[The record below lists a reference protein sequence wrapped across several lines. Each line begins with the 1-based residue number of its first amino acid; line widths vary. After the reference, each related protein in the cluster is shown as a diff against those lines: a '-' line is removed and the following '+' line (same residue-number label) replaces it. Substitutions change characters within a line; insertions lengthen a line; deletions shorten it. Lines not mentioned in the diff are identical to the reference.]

1 MSRKRVH
8 ALVIG
13 SVMEDVNVR
22 AALAENAADLTWEH
36 VKYYGEESA
45 SSDAELQALL
55 SPRAKDAELIIG
67 GGEATVDARLLRA
80 APLVRVCTQ
89 MAVGYNGVDV
99 GAAAAQGAWV
109 ANVPVPAL
117 REATADNALLLMLG
131 ACRHA
136 RRGLALTTALPSA
149 RAEGGAG
156 AGWDYKE
163 MRSIIGDSPTGLT
176 LGIIGFGRVG
186 QSLAYKARAAFGMRV
201 VYYDLVKRPAVQ
213 TPAHVRPWHDGLP
226 PGGGEGDD
234 PLAGGEAAAQ
244 WVPLAELLR
253 CADVVSLNCLFI
265 PTGPHANGRLMGAA
279 QFGSMKRGAYFVNA
293 SRGGLVDEQA
303 LTAALLSGQLGAVGL
318 DVYEDEPRILRSL
331 AACPRA
337 FLLPH
342 TSSATRQC
350 RAEMARGM
358 VDNARRVLFE
368 GLAPRYP
375 LNAPAQR
382 MAELGAPERARVD
395 AYLDNEFAS
404 APPPWRPAAAA
415 RASL

>member
-1 MSRKRVH
+1 MAATKSKVH

-13 SVMEDVNVR
+13 SVMEDINVR
-22 AALAENAADLTWEH
+22 AALNDNAADLTWEH
-36 VKYYGEESA
+36 VKYYGGA
-45 SSDAELQALL
+45 SSDAEIQMLL
-55 SPRAKDAELIIG
+55 SPKARDAALIIG
-67 GGEATVDARLLRA
+67 GGEATVDTWLLRA

-89 MAVGYNGVDV
+89 MAVGYNGIDV

-136 RRGLALTTALPSA
+136 RRGLALTTTPSA
-149 RAEGGAG
+149 AKG

-201 VYYDLVKRPAVQ
+201 VFYDLIKRPAVQ
-213 TPAHVRPWHDGLP
+213 TPAHVRPYH
-226 PGGGEGDD
+226 EGRMERTAERAGD
-234 PLAGGEAAAQ
+234 PLAGEVPAQ
-244 WVPLAELLR
+244 WMPLEDLLR

-265 PTGPHANGRLMGAA
+265 PTGPHANGRMMGEP
-279 QFGSMKRGAYFVNA
+279 QFHKMKKGAYFINA
-293 SRGGLVDEQA
+293 SRGGLVDEAA
-303 LTAALLSGQLGAVGL
+303 LAAALLSGHLGAVGL
-318 DVYEDEPRILRSL
+318 DVYEDEPRVTAAL

-350 RAEMARGM
+350 RAEMASGM
-358 VDNARRVLFE
+358 IDNARRVLFE

-382 MAELGAPERARVD
+382 MAELDAAERQRVD

-404 APPPWRPAAAA
+404 APPPWRPVAT

>member
-1 MSRKRVH
+1 M
-8 ALVIG
+8 
-13 SVMEDVNVR
+13 
-22 AALAENAADLTWEH
+22 
-36 VKYYGEESA
+36 
-45 SSDAELQALL
+45 
-55 SPRAKDAELIIG
+55 
-67 GGEATVDARLLRA
+67 
-80 APLVRVCTQ
+80 RVCTQ

-149 RAEGGAG
+149 RAAEGGEAGTGAG
-156 AGWDYKE
+156 AGWDYKA

-201 VYYDLVKRPAVQ
+201 VFYDLLKRPAVQ

-226 PGGGEGDD
+226 PPGEEEEEAGD
-234 PLAGGEAAAQ
+234 PLARGEAAAQ

-265 PTGPHANGRLMGAA
+265 PAGPHANGRLMGAA
-279 QFGSMKRGAYFVNA
+279 QFGAMKRGAYFVNA
-293 SRGGLVDEQA
+293 SRGGLVDEGA
-303 LTAALLSGQLGAVGL
+303 LAAALRSGQLGAVGL

-358 VDNARRVLFE
+358 IDNARRVLFE

-375 LNAPAQR
+375 LNAPPER

-395 AYLDNEFAS
+395 DYLDNEFAS